1 MDLTFKPPLTIA
13 RFTRNGFAYRIQ
25 VELESY
31 DSEPRAGEISAV
43 VLKVLKDH
51 SVIDE
56 IFFAF
61 NVDLEGVPFTTSDA
75 PGPQTIPSA
84 CAKVDWELTRDLF
97 TPSGVD
103 SDVLSSHG
111 SQDK

>member
-13 RFTRNGFAYRIQ
+13 RFTRNGVVYRLQ

-61 NVDLEGVPFTTSDA
+61 NVDLEGEPFTTSDA
-75 PGPQTIPSA
+75 PGPHSIPSA
-84 CAKVDWELTRDLF
+84 CRELDWELTRDLF
-97 TPSGVD
+97 TPTGVK
-103 SDVLSSHG
+103 SDVLNDHG
-111 SQDK
+111 SQNK